1 MFGSLEEYMLN
12 RFSTSITAVLLIA
25 TSQVN
30 GQPTVSPSTP
40 PSTQPAATTVPTTP
54 TELPGATTFIYR
66 DLKPDPMR
74 LFVVNPANWKASDRR
89 PAYVFFFGGGF
100 IKGTPD
106 RSIGTAKSLTKLGFV
121 GIAPDY
127 RTRERFGTTA
137 VECIADA
144 RASLRWVQDHA
155 SELGID
161 PKRVVVGG
169 SSAGGSL
176 ALWTAIGHTPPGSV
190 DAESPKFKPAA
201 LILFSAPTD
210 TLNSKRAPLF
220 GKHAAE
226 LSPLQNLD
234 AKMPPV
240 LAFHGDADQTV
251 PHSDGVK
258 LRDALRATGSEIDL
272 VTVPGG
278 DHGFRTQLPEWKEKS
293 DRLIVEFIRAH
304 KLADEPK

>member
-1 MFGSLEEYMLN
+1 MQN
-12 RFSTSITAVLLIA
+12 RFATAVTTLSLIA
-25 TSQVN
+25 TTHAVGQVAGN
-30 GQPTVSPSTP
+30 TSSA
-40 PSTQPAATTVPTTP
+40 SATQPAVTP
-54 TELPGATTFIYR
+54 TELPGATTYIYR
-66 DLKPDPMR
+66 DLKPEPLR
-74 LFVVNPANWKASDRR
+74 LFVVNPPNWKASDRR

-127 RTRERFGTTA
+127 RTRERFGTTG

-155 SELGID
+155 SELGVD
-161 PKRVVVGG
+161 PERIVVGG

-176 ALWTAIGHTPPGSV
+176 ALWTAIGRTPPGSV

-210 TLNSKRAPLF
+210 TLSSKRAPLF

-226 LSPLQNLD
+226 LSPVQNLD
-234 AKMPPV
+234 AKIPPV
-240 LAFHGDADQTV
+240 LAFHGDADTTV
-251 PHSDGVK
+251 PHSDAVK
-258 LRDALRATGSEIDL
+258 LRDALRATGSEIEL

-278 DHGFRTQLPEWKEKS
+278 DHGFRTQLPEWKAKS
-293 DRLIVEFIRAH
+293 DGLIADFIRAH
-304 KLADEPK
+304 KLAEPAAAK